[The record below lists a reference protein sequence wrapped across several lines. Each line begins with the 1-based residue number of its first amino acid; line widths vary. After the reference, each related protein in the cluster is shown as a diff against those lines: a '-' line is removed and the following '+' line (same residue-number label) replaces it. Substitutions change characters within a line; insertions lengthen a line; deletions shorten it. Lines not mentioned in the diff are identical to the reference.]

1 MQAILDT
8 ANGFFAW
15 LWRASW
21 QASVIVVLVLLAQW
35 LLGRRLTPRWRH
47 GLWLLVVL
55 RLALPYSVQSPL
67 SLFQWVKPHLG
78 AIATAGPPQSSS
90 PPEAVPEEETVVAS
104 TPPGFL
110 TKAVQGNWLRWVWLA
125 GTVALPSYLLIH
137 GYWLGRKVRRQRPVT
152 DSAVLNLLEDC
163 KQEMGVHTPLMLV
176 ETPVV
181 ASPSLFGFIRPRLLL
196 PAGLT
201 RSFSFEELRY
211 VFLHELGHVKRADI
225 PTNWLMTAALIVHWF
240 NPLVWYAF
248 SRMRGDQELACDAL
262 ALGQAREAENRPYG
276 QTMIKLL
283 EGFSRPA
290 VVPGLVGILEDKH
303 QMKRRISMIAKF
315 RKTNRWPVLAVSA
328 SAVLALITLTDPPA
342 GAGEATP
349 SNAGGPP
356 VIVSTSP
363 KVGETDVSP
372 ALTEITVTFDRDMG
386 GGFSWTG
393 GGPDYPPTPEGQKA
407 KWRDKRTC
415 VLPVKLQAGRYYR
428 VGINSTS
435 YQNFKSADGI
445 PARPSAIYFT
455 TQGASQELKRRATKP
470 MIVALEPKNGATDV
484 DPSLKEIRVTFNVPM
499 GGGFSWTGGGEQ
511 FPTIPEGKK
520 PTWSADH
527 MSCVLPVELKPGWEY
542 HLGLN
547 SPSHKNFQSSGG
559 VPLDPVS
566 YTFKTR
572 Q

>member
-1 MQAILDT
+1 MQGLLDT
-8 ANGFFAW
+8 TTGFFAW

-21 QASVIVVLVLLAQW
+21 QASVIILLVLLAQW

-78 AIATAGPPQSSS
+78 AITTAGPPQSAS
-90 PPEAVPEEETVVAS
+90 PPQAVPEEETVVAS

-110 TKAVQGNWLRWVWLA
+110 TKAVQGSWLRWVWLA

-315 RKTNRWPVLAVSA
+315 RKTNRWPVLAASA